1 MCRPSVVHPSSTYIH
16 CGYSVAG
23 HLLSLLWK
31 YVKFPLTYNREK
43 WKVEIIV
50 WLLHI
55 FYKGSSVLIF
65 LMSFSNRMNS
75 SH

>member
-1 MCRPSVVHPSSTYIH
+1 MCPPSVVHPSSTSIH

-23 HLLSLLWK
+23 HLLSLLLK
-31 YVKFPLTYNREK
+31 YVKCPLTYNGEK

-55 FYKGSSVLIF
+55 FFKGSSVLCFKCPLTIA
-65 LMSFSNRMNS
+65 
-75 SH
+75 